1 MDKGQFRTL
10 VLVCVLH
17 NVLNIAF
24 LLMVSYSALAKVNMR
39 PERSNMG
46 ALIIRI
52 QFWSIL
58 CRKYN
63 KEPTKIVLVII

>member
-1 MDKGQFRTL
+1 
-10 VLVCVLH
+10 
-17 NVLNIAF
+17 
-24 LLMVSYSALAKVNMR
+24 MR